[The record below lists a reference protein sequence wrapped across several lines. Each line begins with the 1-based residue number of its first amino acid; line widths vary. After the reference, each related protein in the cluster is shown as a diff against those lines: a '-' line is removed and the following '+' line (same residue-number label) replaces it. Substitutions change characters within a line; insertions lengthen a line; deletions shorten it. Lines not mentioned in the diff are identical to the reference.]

1 MFHTRSVQS
10 VCCSEA
16 GFAVAH
22 SYVSDPWSK
31 IWSTSSIKQQRTHRA
46 TKVRIRHYDTM
57 QSRFEEKTLTQ
68 QSVQLI
74 SNKCHVIYVTKTEK
88 LKKKIHSPPYLTKN
102 VHNVHEKQNTDDIKR
117 SLTAIKELTKKSF
130 HPVFTLMSFKTIWL
144 LLLQKKKII

>member
-1 MFHTRSVQS
+1 MFHTRSVQF

-74 SNKCHVIYVTKTEK
+74 SNKCHVIYVTQTENR
-88 LKKKIHSPPYLTKN
+88 KKKILYLTKN
-102 VHNVHEKQNTDDIKR
+102 IHNVHEKQNKDDIER

-130 HPVFTLMSFKTIWL
+130 HRVLTLMSLKTTWL